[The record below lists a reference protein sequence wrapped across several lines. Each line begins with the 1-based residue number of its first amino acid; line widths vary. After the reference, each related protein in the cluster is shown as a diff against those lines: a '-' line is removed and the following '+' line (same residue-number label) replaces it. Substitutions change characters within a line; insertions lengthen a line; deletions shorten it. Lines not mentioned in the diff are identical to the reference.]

1 MSSTTQLS
9 PELDIDKSEVRRVTS
24 VLIVTFIFTAVT
36 VPLRFFARR
45 KLKAPFFLD
54 DWIILGALVC
64 CV

>member
-9 PELDIDKSEVRRVTS
+9 PEFDIDKSEVRHVTS
-24 VLIVTFIFTAVT
+24 LLIVPFVFAVVT
-36 VPLRFFARR
+36 VPLRFFAKR
-45 KLKAPFFLD
+45 KLKAPLFLD